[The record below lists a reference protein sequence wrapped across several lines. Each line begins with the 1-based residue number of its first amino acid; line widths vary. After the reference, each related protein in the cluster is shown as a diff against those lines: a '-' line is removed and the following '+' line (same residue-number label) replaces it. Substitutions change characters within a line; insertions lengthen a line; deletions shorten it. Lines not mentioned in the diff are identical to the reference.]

1 VVITEEE
8 ISKIF
13 KQLLENL
20 IARENAQ
27 EWANEKEELLEKEE
41 SKFLRTNDDDKIFDA
56 LEYIQ
61 MYALKENPQA
71 YLFSKVDLSNYI
83 KSNNWKV

>member
-27 EWANEKEELLEKEE
+27 EWVSEIEELLEKEE
-41 SKFLRTNDDDKIFDA
+41 PKFPRNNDEDKILDA

-61 MYALKENPQA
+61 MYALKENPQT